1 VGGDVIVLNGGSSA
15 GKSSLAVGLQQA
27 LPGTW
32 LTFGVD
38 DLIRA
43 LSHGPQDSE
52 VAGALEFRA
61 DGSISVGA
69 EFRRAEA
76 GWYQGLAAMARFGTC
91 LIIDEVF
98 LDGEESQTR
107 LQAALE
113 GLPVLWVGVHCT
125 PEVAERREIERG
137 DRRSGLARHQ
147 AERVHHGVTY
157 DIEVDT
163 TAASVAQCVATIMA
177 RVAA

>member
-43 LSHGPQDSE
+43 LSHGPQDTE
-52 VAGALEFRA
+52 VGGTLEFKA
-61 DGSISVGA
+61 DGSISVGD

-76 GWYQGLAAMARFGTC
+76 AWYEGLAAMARAGTS

-98 LDGEESQTR
+98 LGGGQSQSR
-107 LQAALE
+107 LRAALE
-113 GLPVLWVGVHCT
+113 GLRVLWVGVHCT
-125 PEVAERREIERG
+125 PEVAERREVERG
-137 DRRSGLARHQ
+137 HRWPGLARHQ

-163 TAASVAQCVATIMA
+163 TAASVAQCVATVMA
-177 RVAA
+177 SVAA

>member
-1 VGGDVIVLNGGSSA
+1 VGVGVIVLNGGSSA

-32 LTFGVD
+32 LTLGVD

-43 LSHGPQDSE
+43 LSHGPQDTDG
-52 VAGALEFRA
+52 AGALEFGA

-76 GWYQGLAAMARFGTC
+76 GWHQGLAAMARAGTG

-98 LDGEESQTR
+98 LDGGQSQSR
-107 LQAALE
+107 LRAALE
-113 GLPVLWVGVHCT
+113 GLPVLWVGVHCA
-125 PEVAERREIERG
+125 PDVAERREAERG
-137 DRRSGLARHQ
+137 DRRPGQARHQ

-163 TAASVAQCVATIMA
+163 TAASVAQCVATVMA
-177 RVAA
+177 SVAV